1 MARSK
6 REVPATLVPWHSD
19 RSALMAAAQCT
30 TQSTPSKARA
40 IAASSLIS
48 PCACSTARVGS
59 MRRTNAF
66 AVAPS
71 RSSLGSRVAPRAPL
85 APVTS
90 ARLPCSAGI
99 QHGSVQENENTARS
113 RRDHAPATKPRSSRN
128 TLRTPFAL
136 QAAIPRRRGNESPRP
151 LRSILRKRRGSC
163 CDRGSAEEKQRR
175 LCSLAGSPMPE
186 QEGPCSAKL
195 HETTDACAADCR
207 VAEMV
212 LRAQWILF
220 AAPGHVFEYAGP
232 LSVRVG

>member
-1 MARSK
+1 LPSGRSFTAVTIFVPLRRIRVRQATAPHSSFGLSFRVAVRVTHVRQQARTFLEVHCPRHVVDRNRRDMHQLPAARVNMARSK

-90 ARLPCSAGI
+90 ARLPCSAGD
-99 QHGSVQENENTARS
+99 STWFR
-113 RRDHAPATKPRSSRN
+113 
-128 TLRTPFAL
+128 
-136 QAAIPRRRGNESPRP
+136 
-151 LRSILRKRRGSC
+151 
-163 CDRGSAEEKQRR
+163 
-175 LCSLAGSPMPE
+175 AGE
-186 QEGPCSAKL
+186 
-195 HETTDACAADCR
+195 
-207 VAEMV
+207 
-212 LRAQWILF
+212 
-220 AAPGHVFEYAGP
+220 
-232 LSVRVG
+232 